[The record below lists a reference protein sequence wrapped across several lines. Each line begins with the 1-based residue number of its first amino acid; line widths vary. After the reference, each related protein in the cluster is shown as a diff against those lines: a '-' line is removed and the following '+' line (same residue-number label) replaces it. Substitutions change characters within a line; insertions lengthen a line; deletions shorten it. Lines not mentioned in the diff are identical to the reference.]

1 MMMGAGMANDD
12 DDDDE
17 EDYDELFDEGNN
29 SM

>member
-1 MMMGAGMANDD
+1 MMGAGMAGDD

-17 EDYDELFDEGNN
+17 EDFDELFDEGHN

>member
-1 MMMGAGMANDD
+1 MMGAGMANDD